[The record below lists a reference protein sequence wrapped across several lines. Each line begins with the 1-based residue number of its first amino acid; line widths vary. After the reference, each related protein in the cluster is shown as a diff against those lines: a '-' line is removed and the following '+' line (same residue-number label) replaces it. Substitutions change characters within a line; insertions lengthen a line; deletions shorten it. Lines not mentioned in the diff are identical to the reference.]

1 MNASNAPF
9 DLHLPNRVLIEIHAG
24 EPDARDILVE
34 MEDGT
39 IYTAVFVTLN
49 HLRRQMSLMYDLCAQ
64 EQDTVP
70 TRFAVLEVPHIIIE
84 KLDRESI
91 EDTIDN
97 LLALETFT
105 SVFIRVTESEAE
117 TTGETTTNGK
127 RATQELA
134 AVVLSDVIVVE
145 S

>member
-1 MNASNAPF
+1 MNAL
-9 DLHLPNRVLIEIHAG
+9 DLHIPQRVLIEVHAG

-34 MEDGT
+34 MVDGT
-39 IYTAVFVTLN
+39 IYTAVFVTLD

-64 EQDTVP
+64 VPDTVP
-70 TRFAVLEVPHIIIE
+70 TRFAVLEVPHIIVD
-84 KLDRESI
+84 KLDRDYI
-91 EDTIDN
+91 EETIEN

-105 SVFIRVTESEAE
+105 SVFIRVTETEAE